1 MASINTSTPMPP
13 TQWVKLLHMSMDWD
27 KPSTLSRMLAPVVV
41 NPEIV
46 SNSASA
52 REGIWPLIQKG
63 RAPKKLS
70 TTQIKATATKPS
82 LA

>member
-1 MASINTSTPMPP
+1 MTAAACL
-13 TQWVKLLHMSMDWD
+13 VLGVLLVLR
-27 KPSTLSRMLAPVVV
+27 KPKRLRQNRRQFGRASTLVRMLAPVVV

-70 TTQIKATATKPS
+70 TTQINH
-82 LA
+82 